1 MATRMREDSAGTIT
15 SKEVLQTLFSRADSH
30 KAEMDNARGDFG
42 AFIKDAEA
50 THGIHRKAFKLA
62 LSCRRMEAEQ
72 LTAFLRAFDLYRDV
86 LNFDAQLDMFATKPA
101 ELPDQPAEDAGAAQ
115 AAANAEAIQSG
126 IKRTT
131 RKSEKT
137 LN

>member
-1 MATRMREDSAGTIT
+1 MATRMNDAQTGTMT

-30 KAEMDNARGDFG
+30 KAEMDSARGEMG
-42 AFIKDAEA
+42 AFIKDAEE

-62 LSCRRMEAEQ
+62 LSCRRMESEQ
-72 LTAFLRAFDLYRDV
+72 LSAFLRAFDLYRDV

-101 ELPDQPAEDAGAAQ
+101 EPAADQPAEDPGAVQ
-115 AAANAEAIQSG
+115 AAANAEAITKG
-126 IKRTT
+126 IKRTP
-131 RKSEKT
+131 RKPA